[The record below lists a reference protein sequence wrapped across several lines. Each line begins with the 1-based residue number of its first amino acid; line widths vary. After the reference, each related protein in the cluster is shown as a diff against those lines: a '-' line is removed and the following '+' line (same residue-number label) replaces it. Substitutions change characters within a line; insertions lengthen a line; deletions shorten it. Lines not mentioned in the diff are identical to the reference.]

1 MTVDPKAAEAPSQFG
16 AHVLERVAASY
27 EREGFT
33 AARATL
39 EAIEWAKRMSLM
51 KERRA
56 RQRETEPR
64 REGRQ

>member
-1 MTVDPKAAEAPSQFG
+1 MTVDPKAAAPSQFG
-16 AHVLERVAASY
+16 AHVLERVTASY